1 MSTRRL
7 VIVGA
12 GQSAAVATRTLRRRG
27 YDGHITIVGDEP
39 ERPYQRPPLSKEY
52 LTASDESGLYLLPED
67 WTAGQDVE
75 FRTDARAI
83 KISSADGSVLLKDGS
98 TLPAD
103 QVLLSTGGSPR
114 RLPDAH
120 GDRILYLRTKADAD
134 AVRDRLAPGA
144 RLVVIGAGFIGAEV
158 ASSGRQL
165 GAEVTILEAA
175 PVPLQRV
182 LGERLG
188 AACAR
193 LHLDAGVDLRT
204 GVTVTA
210 VTQHG
215 DEVVISTSDGDFVA
229 DVVVVGIGITPNDD
243 IARASG
249 IATDNG
255 ILVDEHCRTSME
267 NVYAAG
273 DVANHYHPLF
283 KTRMR
288 VEHFDN
294 ANKQAAAA
302 ANNMLGRSTVFDDPH
317 WFWSDQYDTNLQ
329 YVGHAGPEDRL
340 VLRGSTEDP
349 EWSAFFL
356 RDGALRASFAVNR
369 AEDIMVAR
377 ELISM
382 QLPVKSAVLADT
394 SIELA
399 EILEDMWPR

>member
-1 MSTRRL
+1 MNSRRI

-12 GQSAAVATRTLRRRG
+12 GQASAVATRSLRRRG
-27 YDGHITIVGDEP
+27 YDGQITIVGDEA

-52 LTASDESGLYLLPED
+52 LTAADESGLYLLPED

-75 FRTDARAI
+75 VRTGARAT
-83 KISSADGSVLLKDGS
+83 KISAADGSVLLEDGS
-98 TLPAD
+98 TIAAD
-103 QVLLSTGGSPR
+103 QVLLATGGSPR
-114 RLPDAH
+114 RLPDVH

-134 AVRDRLAPGA
+134 AVRARLAPGV

-158 ASSGRQL
+158 ASSARQL
-165 GAEVTILEAA
+165 GAEVTLLEAA

-182 LGERLG
+182 LGARLG

-193 LHLDAGVDLRT
+193 MHTAAGVDLRT
-204 GVTVTA
+204 DVTVTD
-210 VTQHG
+210 VTQRG
-215 DEVVISTSDGDFVA
+215 AEVVVSTSAGQVVG
-229 DVVVVGIGITPNDD
+229 DVVVVGIGITSNDD
-243 IARASG
+243 VARASG
-249 IATDNG
+249 LAVDNG
-255 ILVDEHCRTSME
+255 ILVDEYCRTSME

-283 KTRMR
+283 GTRMR

-317 WFWSDQYDTNLQ
+317 WFWSDQYDANLQ
-329 YVGHAGPEDRL
+329 YVGHADPTDEL
-340 VLRGSTEDP
+340 VVRGSLDDT
-349 EWSAFFL
+349 EWSAFFVH
-356 RDGALRASFAVNR
+356 DGVVRAAFAVNR

-382 QLPVKSAVLADT
+382 RLPVVADALT
-394 SIELA
+394 DPSLELT
-399 EILEDMWPR
+399 EILEDM